1 MRVRN
6 TKTPPKPREYEVTVT
21 VTVMAPNKDAAIIA
35 MENQV
40 DRMIDWTGGEI
51 ALNKMSAKL
60 KRKPKKA
67 KVRFQGF

>member
-1 MRVRN
+1 MRRNVR
-6 TKTPPKPREYEVTVT
+6 TPPKPREYEVTVT

-51 ALNKMSAKL
+51 ELNKMSAKL
-60 KRKPKKA
+60 KRKPKKV